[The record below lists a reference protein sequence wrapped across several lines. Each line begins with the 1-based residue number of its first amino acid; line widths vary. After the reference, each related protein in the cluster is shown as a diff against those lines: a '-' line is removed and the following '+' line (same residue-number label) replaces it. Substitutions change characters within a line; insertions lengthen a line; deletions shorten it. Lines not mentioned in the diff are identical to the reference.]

1 MLATTHNLIKD
12 VGKKLGL
19 TNEQIE
25 KLLVVDN
32 VHEFEIQ
39 MESGKKHKAY
49 RVQHSN
55 KLGPY
60 KGGIRFHPEVN
71 LEEVQA
77 LATLMSLKAAA
88 IGFPL
93 GGAKSGG
100 GNNTQGP

>member
-1 MLATTHNLIKD
+1 MLVTTHNLIKG
-12 VGKKLGL
+12 VGKKIGL

-25 KLLVVDN
+25 KLLVVDKI
-32 VHEFEIQ
+32 HEFEIH
-39 MESGKKHKAY
+39 MDSGKKHKAY

-60 KGGIRFHPEVN
+60 KGGIRFHPDVT

-88 IGFPL
+88 VGLPL
-93 GGAKSGG
+93 ESMCIS
-100 GNNTQGP
+100 NSW